1 MTGDVAAFGKQLC
14 ACRRSAGL
22 SQEELAG
29 PSGLS
34 IRAIAN
40 LERGRTRWPHPGSV
54 RRLAD
59 ALELRDRAR
68 AEFVAAAG
76 RRLVRDAAASSRA
89 ASDDRLVA
97 AGGGRVVPRQL
108 PGSVRL
114 FVGRGRELADLT
126 DRLERAGSTPAAMV
140 ISAIGGAAGVGK
152 TALAVHWA
160 HQVAERFPDGQLYV
174 NLRGYDPGRPMSASD
189 ALAGFLRALGVA
201 GPDIPGDADER
212 AAAYRSLLAG
222 RRMLVVLDNAR
233 EVGQVRPLL
242 PGSPGCVTVVTS
254 RDALAGLV
262 AGDGAVRLDVDLLPL
277 SEAVS
282 LLRGL
287 IGTRVDED
295 LAAAVVLARQCC
307 GLPLALRVAA
317 ELAAARPGV
326 PLASLAAELADLQHR
341 LDVLETG
348 GDDRTAVRSV
358 FSWSY
363 RYLSLP
369 AARMFRLLGSHPG
382 PDTTVPAAAS
392 LAGLPPVQAQHALGE
407 LTRAHLIS
415 EHLPGRYACHDLL
428 RAFATEQAH
437 VTDDQAARRAATGR
451 VLDHYLHTAHAADM
465 LLNPAR
471 DQISLPAHADGVRPQ
486 RLRDHG
492 QALEWFRAEHKVLL
506 AALALAADTG
516 FDAQTWQLAWTMV
529 DFFEFLGHWHDWIA
543 TQRMAIAATQRLAD
557 QAADARCC
565 RALGYA
571 YARTGSDSDAH
582 AHLTRALSLF
592 RQVDDPVGQ
601 ARTHQDLSWMLDRQ
615 GKPARA
621 LDHDRLALQLYQ
633 EAGHAPGQA
642 NALNAIG
649 WLHAVLGDYRQAVD
663 HCSRALALHRAL
675 GNRRGEAAALDSI
688 GYAHHHL
695 AEHAEAVTH
704 YRRSLTLFR
713 ELSDRSNQAEIL
725 NHLGDT
731 HNAAGEPQ
739 QARDAWQ
746 QAFDIL
752 QELDHPDAD
761 QLRAKLAG

>member
-1 MTGDVAAFGKQLC
+1 M
-14 ACRRSAGL
+14 
-22 SQEELAG
+22 
-29 PSGLS
+29 
-34 IRAIAN
+34 
-40 LERGRTRWPHPGSV
+40 
-54 RRLAD
+54 
-59 ALELRDRAR
+59 
-68 AEFVAAAG
+68 
-76 RRLVRDAAASSRA
+76 
-89 ASDDRLVA
+89 
-97 AGGGRVVPRQL
+97 PRQL
-108 PGSVRL
+108 PGSVRQ
-114 FVGRGRELADLT
+114 FVGRGGELAVLT
-126 DRLERAGSTPAAMV
+126 CLLECAGSTPAAMV
-140 ISAIGGAAGVGK
+140 ISAIEGAAGVGK
-152 TALAVHWA
+152 TALAVYWA
-160 HQVAERFPDGQLYV
+160 HQIVERFPDGQLYV
-174 NLRGYDPGRPMSASD
+174 NLRGYDPGPPMPASD

-222 RRMLVVLDNAR
+222 QRMLVVLDNAR
-233 EVGQVRPLL
+233 EAEQVRPLL
-242 PGSPGCVTVVTS
+242 PGSPGCVTLVTS

-295 LAAAVVLARQCC
+295 LAAAVALARQCC

-341 LDVLETG
+341 LDALETG
-348 GDDRTAVRSV
+348 GDERTAVRSV
-358 FSWSY
+358 LSWSY
-363 RYLSLP
+363 RHLSPP
-369 AARMFRLLGSHPG
+369 AARMFRLLGLHPG
-382 PDTTVPAAAS
+382 PDTTVPATAS
-392 LAGLPPVQAQHALGE
+392 LAGVSPLQAQHALGE

-428 RAFATEQAH
+428 RAFAAEQAH
-437 VTDDQAARRAATGR
+437 ATDGQAARRAATGR
-451 VLDHYLHTAHAADM
+451 ILDHYLHTAHAADM

-471 DQISLPAHADGVRPQ
+471 DQISLPPHADGVRPQ

-506 AALALAADTG
+506 AALALAADSG
-516 FDAQTWQLAWTMV
+516 FDTQTWQLAWTMV
-529 DFFEFLGHWHDWIA
+529 DFFEFLGHWHDWIV
-543 TQRMAIAATQRLAD
+543 TQRTAIAATQRLAD
-557 QAADARCC
+557 HAAEARCC

-571 YARTGSDSDAH
+571 YARTGSDNDAH
-582 AHLTRALSLF
+582 AHLTRALGLF

-615 GKPARA
+615 GQPARA
-621 LDHDRLALQLYQ
+621 LDHDRLALHLYQ

-663 HCSRALALHRAL
+663 HCSRALTLHRAL
-675 GNRRGEAAALDSI
+675 GNRRGEAATLDSI

-695 AEHAEAVTH
+695 AEHAEAVT
-704 YRRSLTLFR
+704 YYQRSLTLFR
-713 ELSDRSNQAEIL
+713 ELTDRFNQAEIL

-746 QAFDIL
+746 QALDIL

-761 QLRAKLAG
+761 QLRTKLAG

>member
-1 MTGDVAAFGKQLC
+1 MTDDVAAFGTQLRD
-14 ACRRSAGL
+14 CRWSAAL
-22 SQEELAG
+22 SQEQLAG
-29 PSGLS
+29 RSGLS
-34 IRAIAN
+34 KRAIAN
-40 LERGRTRWPHPGSV
+40 LERGRTKWPHPDSV

-59 ALELRDRAR
+59 ALELQDRAR
-68 AEFVAAAG
+68 AEFIAAAG
-76 RRLVRDAAASSRA
+76 RRLAGEAAASVRA
-89 ASDDRLVA
+89 VSGDWLVR
-97 AGGGRVVPRQL
+97 AGGGQVVPRQL
-108 PGSVRL
+108 PGSVRQ
-114 FVGRGRELADLT
+114 FVGREAELAVLT
-126 DRLERAGSTPAAMV
+126 GLLECAGGTPVAAV
-140 ISAIGGAAGVGK
+140 ISAIGGTAGVGK
-152 TALAVHWA
+152 TALAVYWA
-160 HQVAERFPDGQLYV
+160 HQVADRFPDGQLYV
-174 NLRGYDPGRPMSASD
+174 NLRGYDPGPPMPASD
-189 ALAGFLRALGVA
+189 ALAGFLRALGMA

-222 RRMLVVLDNAR
+222 QRMLVVLDNAR
-233 EVGQVRPLL
+233 EAGQVRPLL
-242 PGSPGCVTVVTS
+242 PGSPGCVTLVTS

-295 LAAAVVLARQCC
+295 LTAALALARQCC

-317 ELAAARPGV
+317 ELAAARPDV
-326 PLASLAAELADLQHR
+326 PLAGLAAELADLQQR
-341 LDVLETG
+341 LDALETG
-348 GDDRTAVRSV
+348 GDERTAVRAV
-358 FSWSY
+358 LSWSY
-363 RYLSLP
+363 QYLGPP
-369 AARMFRLLGSHPG
+369 AARMFRLLGLHPG

-392 LAGLPPVQAQHALGE
+392 LAGVPPLQAQRALGE
-407 LTRAHLIS
+407 LIRAHLIN

-428 RAFATEQAH
+428 RAFAAEQAH
-437 VTDDQAARRAATGR
+437 AIDDQAACRAAIGR
-451 VLDHYLHTAHAADM
+451 VLDHYLHTAHAADL

-471 DQISLPAHADGVRPQ
+471 DQISLPAPADEVRPQ

-506 AALALAADTG
+506 AALTVAADTG
-516 FDAQTWQLAWTMV
+516 FDTQTWQLAWTTV

-543 TQRMAIAATQRLAD
+543 TQHAAIAATQRLAD
-557 QAADARCC
+557 QAAEARCS

-571 YARTGSDSDAH
+571 YARAGSDSDAH

-615 GKPARA
+615 GQPAQA
-621 LDHDRLALQLYQ
+621 LDHDRLALHLYQ
-633 EAGHAPGQA
+633 EADHAPGQA

-663 HCSRALALHRAL
+663 HCRRALTLHHAL
-675 GNRRGEAAALDSI
+675 GNRRGEAATLDSI

-695 AEHAEAVTH
+695 AEYVEAITY

-713 ELSDRSNQAEIL
+713 ELADLSNQAEIL
-725 NHLGDT
+725 THLGDA
-731 HNAAGEPQ
+731 HHAVGEPK

-746 QAFDIL
+746 EALDIL

-761 QLRAKLAG
+761 QLRVKLAG